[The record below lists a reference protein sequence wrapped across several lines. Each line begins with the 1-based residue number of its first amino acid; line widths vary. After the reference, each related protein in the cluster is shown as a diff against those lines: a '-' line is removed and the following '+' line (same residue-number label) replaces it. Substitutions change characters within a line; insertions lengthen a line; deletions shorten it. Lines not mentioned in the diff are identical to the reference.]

1 MILACPACDTR
12 FQLEAEALLPNGRW
26 LRCGKCGNEWRQE
39 PDGTVPQEMPAPP
52 LPEAPPAGATPPRRT
67 AGKPSAASGRA
78 QPRGSRLWLGWVA
91 LLIFVATVTGGFVM
105 GRDRILAAVPEM
117 ERLYDLVGLGVPLDE
132 VLALEKV
139 ISARRIVAGDRVLII
154 TGLVVNISDRPRKL
168 PKLRASVTDAEG
180 QELTFWQFSP
190 SGETLLPGESAPFKT
205 STSNPPEDAASVLVT
220 FDVAN

>member
-1 MILACPACDTR
+1 M
-12 FQLEAEALLPNGRW
+12 EALLPNGRW

-39 PDGTVPQEMPAPP
+39 PEAAAPQEMPAPP
-52 LPEAPPAGATPPRRT
+52 LPEAPVAEKAPTRQAR
-67 AGKPSAASGRA
+67 GKPGAVGA
-78 QPRGSRLWLGWVA
+78 QDQARGSRLWLGWVA

-105 GRDRILAAVPEM
+105 GRDSILAAVPEM
-117 ERLYDLVGLGVPLDE
+117 ERLYDLVGLGVPLDQ

-139 ISARRIVAGDRVLII
+139 TSARRLVAGDRVLII

-180 QELTFWQFSP
+180 QELTYWLFSP

-220 FDVAN
+220 FDMAN